1 MVRFTNY
8 WVFIRML
15 TESNAK
21 FVNVIEKIVKET
33 MQRAE
38 AELSKAKD
46 YKEILDLPSK
56 KENWEAQ
63 DGAEKKMMEHLK
75 KVLVLMGEMSI
86 LTEGVNVFKD
96 GLRYREL
103 KEKGVVKIVRI
114 D

>member
-1 MVRFTNY
+1 MVRLTDYCGFRTL
-8 WVFIRML
+8 L
-15 TESNAK
+15 TESNAQ

-86 LTEGVNVFKD
+86 LTEGLNVFKD
-96 GLRYREL
+96 GLFYREL